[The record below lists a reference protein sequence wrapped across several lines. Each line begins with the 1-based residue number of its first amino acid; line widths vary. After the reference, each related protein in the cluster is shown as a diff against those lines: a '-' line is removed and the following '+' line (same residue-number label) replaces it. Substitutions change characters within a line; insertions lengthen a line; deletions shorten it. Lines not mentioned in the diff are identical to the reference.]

1 MTGWHHQCNG
11 HEPGQTLEDGEG
23 QGSLVCCSSWS
34 HEESDTTGRPNNTTT
49 LIQLCIPQVYSA
61 MSVGIFGCHNI
72 LKFTGQ
78 PLTTK
83 IIWSKSGVQRFRNTA
98 FSGSTQITSID
109 FTWVIIYG
117 PKSKHC
123 RTQRIDL
130 LLKLLAVSLATVCT
144 FWI

>member
-11 HEPGQTLEDGEG
+11 HELGQTLEDGEG

-34 HEESDTTGRPNNTTT
+34 HEESDTTGRPKNTTT

-72 LKFTGQ
+72 LQFTGQ

-83 IIWSKSGVQRFRNTA
+83 NYLVQVR
-98 FSGSTQITSID
+98 SSEVEKYCLQ
-109 FTWVIIYG
+109 W
-117 PKSKHC
+117 KH
-123 RTQRIDL
+123 TDN
-130 LLKLLAVSLATVCT
+130 
-144 FWI
+144 

>member
-98 FSGSTQITSID
+98 FSGSTSKGRNILNINIPFFVLAGIKYSR
-109 FTWVIIYG
+109 IYYHT
-117 PKSKHC
+117 PFYFLSPE
-123 RTQRIDL
+123 
-130 LLKLLAVSLATVCT
+130 
-144 FWI
+144 